1 MAIQIITT
9 VGTSIFTNFSSE
21 KAREYLKDNLDNL
34 GNIIELIKDLGK
46 KNANHTDEDKEYIID
61 ILFNNFLFGIERL
74 KDTKGEFYWDKSQ
87 NQSSLNKSCC
97 AEIQTIEA
105 IALKPEFEGQ
115 ELHIHLLTTETV
127 LSNLAARIIEMAY
140 DGHSLIKIMPIVE
153 VKGLQVDNFAD
164 FKGIGLQKL
173 IDEITKILRKKTFL
187 NTCYRTLTSKNSN
200 ADEKLIYLNNLIEK
214 AEFTQFSDTKDKIIE
229 VFEQRQQNI
238 NVKEYLNST
247 DIFSS
252 RNSKTIL
259 NISGGYK
266 IVIPILTLLGQLY
279 DLPLYYNYE
288 DSEELIEIGKMPFSF
303 DWILAEKCLPLLN
316 IGDFATHNTKNEFK
330 PLIKEMQDKGLIDA
344 NFNITIIGE
353 LFKKYANLSSPTKNM
368 SVGTFYEYLLLEY
381 YLTYYNVLPIRSYDI
396 ANISG
401 KEVDILLEENNNIV
415 LVEAKGLG
423 RFLSVEGQNEILEQI
438 ETKLHEWF
446 NEVFLGGE
454 HKNKKESDLRTLVNY
469 RISFWMFAV
478 YENHLELLRTI
489 FTDFKTKTEKK
500 YPTVEF
506 SVDYVAVPTNF
517 LTYQPD
523 GETDFKKDVFFKKIL
538 KDDLK
543 TLIGKPISDFITI
556 KS

>member
-1 MAIQIITT
+1 MTTNKKIRIITT
-9 VGTSIFTNFSSE
+9 VGTSLLS
-21 KAREYLKDNLDNL
+21 
-34 GNIIELIKDLGK
+34 
-46 KNANHTDEDKEYIID
+46 
-61 ILFNNFLFGIERL
+61 NFLDKPENKNLTENIKELREEKKPSTQKIYFS
-74 KDTKGEFYWDKSQ
+74 DTKWNEYVIKWNGQKSLK
-87 NQSSLNKSCC
+87 SKIFSFAKTAKEKSC
-97 AEIQTIEA
+97 AELQSIKQIADGYGEVEVILLSSYTLDGYLAATI
-105 IALKPEFEGQ
+105 IK
-115 ELHIHLLTTETV
+115 ELLEDITV
-127 LSNLAARIIEMAY
+127 LGFNPTVVLENPIE
-140 DGHSLIKIMPIVE
+140 
-153 VKGLQVDNFAD
+153 GLQVDNFAD

-173 IDEITKILRKKTFL
+173 IDEITKILSKKTFL

-543 TLIGKPISDFITI
+543 TLIGKPISNFITI
-556 KS
+556 KN